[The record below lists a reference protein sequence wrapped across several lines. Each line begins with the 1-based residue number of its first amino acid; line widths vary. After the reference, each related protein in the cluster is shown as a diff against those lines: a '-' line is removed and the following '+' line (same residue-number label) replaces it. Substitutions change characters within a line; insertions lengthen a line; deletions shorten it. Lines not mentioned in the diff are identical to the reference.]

1 MFWTGWLWTAV
12 IPSVPLVVPG
22 VNVAL
27 ACVGLLLVVSAV
39 ALALE
44 RDRAAMIEHPANL
57 PEGALGCAA

>member
-1 MFWTGWLWTAV
+1 MLWTNWLWTAV

-27 ACVGLLLVVSAV
+27 GCLGLLLVVTGV

-44 RDRAAMIEHPANL
+44 RDRAAMREHPANL